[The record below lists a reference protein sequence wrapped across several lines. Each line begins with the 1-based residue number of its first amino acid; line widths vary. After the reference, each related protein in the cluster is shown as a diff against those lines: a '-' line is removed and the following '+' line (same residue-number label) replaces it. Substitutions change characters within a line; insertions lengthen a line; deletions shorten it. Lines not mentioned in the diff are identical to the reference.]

1 MFIAKNKDL
10 IVMAK
15 NTREELD
22 IALKWM
28 VYDTI
33 EETEE
38 IYELYNGSYLTAEEI
53 RLKERERLDM
63 LSLTAADVERAI
75 YKDKGI
81 DFEDVIEMV
90 RGIEVQ
96 RTSNVS
102 TESNTSNPP
111 ALQPSIDI
119 KALKIELKANNF
131 YRGNPY
137 INQIGAL
144 LGYTSDDLDYLFE
157 NKELPIKEVEEDN
170 SAGEASGETSSN
182 PPVDNNEVE
191 E

>member
-1 MFIAKNKDL
+1 MYIAKNKDL
-10 IVMAK
+10 IVMAR
-15 NTREELD
+15 NTREELE
-22 IALKWM
+22 IAIKWM

-38 IYELYNGSYLTAEEI
+38 VYELYNGSYLTVDGI
-53 RLKERERLDM
+53 KQKERERLDM

-75 YKDKGI
+75 YKDRGM

-157 NKELPIKEVEEDN
+157 NGELKSE
-170 SAGEASGETSSN
+170 
-182 PPVDNNEVE
+182 
-191 E
+191 